1 MERIKAFLENF
12 ERTCL
17 GYNIS
22 TDQYMVELRPQLSG
36 PLAEVAAEMPKEHM
50 NKYELFKSKARVRM
64 GITPEQSRR
73 RFRAL
78 RWKPDM
84 SFTRHAYHIVKHW
97 DAWISGASV
106 ESPVNLPFL
115 MQMEQF
121 LEGVPEEIERYI
133 LDGKPKTVIEAG
145 EIGARWVEVAEK
157 KKTGRSWSGD
167 QKGPP
172 QTTPYYRGLP
182 KAPPT
187 SQRTL
192 QTPYRPTTPFSSN
205 PPRPGDPSAGRCF
218 KCNEL
223 GHVKANCPKNPNRL
237 QFIAPESHQRS
248 TGPDTSQIPLE
259 RRETVSVGGKKV
271 TAWRDTGA
279 QVSAI
284 HASLVDPNFI
294 NPEIQVTIQPFK
306 SNSFNL
312 PIAKL
317 PVQYKGWSGMWTFAV
332 YDDYPIPML
341 LGEDLANHVKQAK
354 RVGKV
359 TRSQAKQAVRPSSVP
374 ETSIRTRSEVMDPD
388 PRPMSATA
396 VVDPVPE
403 TQTEPV
409 PEPEP
414 AEQPTPDPV
423 SALNPVLATSTPEG
437 PTEPELAAADNPTQ
451 EAQPEP
457 ESQHSAPAESG
468 SQSTEAAPSSI
479 SLPEGPSLGPQS
491 NEELMSPASREQ
503 FQTEQEADE
512 SLQRAWTAA
521 RSNPP
526 PLSSSNRSRFVV
538 ERGLLYK
545 ETLSGGHQED
555 WHPQRQLVV
564 PTKYRA
570 KLLSLAHHHPSGH
583 AGVNRTKDRLGG
595 SFHWEGMG
603 KDVSTY
609 VQSCEVCQR
618 VGKPQDQ
625 VKAPLQPLPII
636 EVPFQRVAV
645 DILGPFPKK
654 TPRGKQYILTFMDF
668 ATRWPE
674 AVALSNTRAK
684 SVCQA
689 LADIF
694 ARVGWPSDILTDAG
708 TNFLAGTM
716 KNLWEA
722 HGVNHLVATPYHHQ
736 TNGMVE
742 KFNGTL
748 GAMIRKFVNE
758 HSNDWDLV
766 LQQLLF
772 AYRAVP
778 HPSLGFSP
786 FELVYGR
793 EVKGPLQL
801 VKQQWEGFTPSPGT
815 NILDFVTN
823 LQNTLRTSLALA
835 RENLQDAQKE
845 QKAWYDKHARERSFK
860 VGDQV
865 MVLKA
870 LQAHKMEASWEGPF
884 VVQERLGAVNY
895 LIAFPTS
902 NQKPKV
908 YHINSLKPFY
918 SRELKV
924 CQFTAQG
931 GDDAEWPEG
940 VYYEGKCAGGVEE
953 VNLSMTLGRNAHP
966 IRVHPYRVSP
976 QAKTAIEREI
986 QDMLQMGVIRP
997 SESAWASPLNAVTRP
1012 DNYPMPRTDELLENL
1027 GRAQFISTLDL
1038 TKGYWQVP
1046 LDESAKE
1053 RSAFITHL
1061 GLYEFNVLP
1070 FGLRNAPATFQRLV
1084 DGLLAGLGEY
1094 AVAYLDDVAIFSDS
1108 WADHLEHLQK
1118 VLERI
1123 REWTGKCQKAF
1134 NKLKATLMS
1143 DPVLRA
1149 PDFDKPFLVTTD
1161 ASERGVGAV
1170 LMQKGPDQ
1178 EFHPVVFLS
1187 KKLSERESNWSV
1199 TEKECYAIVYALEKL
1214 RPYVWG
1220 RRFHLQTDHAALKWL
1235 HTVKETNK
1243 KLLRWSLA
1251 LQDFDFDIQ
1260 HISGASNK
1268 VADALSRESFP
1279 ESTG

>member
-1 MERIKAFLENF
+1 MTESTAQQKMELARFQAEEKQKEHERQIELMQLEKEVQEAAHRREMEARKHVEEEKEKERKHVEEEKEKERKHVEEEKEKERKHVEEEKEKERKHALEMEKVKAQQNIPTNPSNPSPGTTPHPRKFPTYKAGDDTEAFLENF
-12 ERTCL
+12 ERACL

-78 RWKPDM
+78 RWKPDV

-167 QKGPP
+167 QKGQP
-172 QTTPYYRGLP
+172 QATPYYRGPP

-205 PPRPGDPSAGRCF
+205 PPRPSDPSAGRCF

-284 HASLVDPNFI
+284 HASLVDPKLI

-306 SNSFNL
+306 SNSFDL
-312 PIAKL
+312 PTAKL

-354 RVGKV
+354 RVGTV

-374 ETSIRTRSEVMDPD
+374 ETSIGTWSEVMDPD

-403 TQTEPV
+403 TQTEQV

-414 AEQPTPDPV
+414 AEQPTPDPLP
-423 SALNPVLATSTPEG
+423 ALNPVLATSTPEG
-437 PTEPELAAADNPTQ
+437 PTDPELAAADNPTQ

-457 ESQHSAPAESG
+457 EPQHSAPAESG
-468 SQSTEAAPSSI
+468 SQSTETAPSPI

-526 PLSSSNRSRFVV
+526 PLSSSNRSR
-538 ERGLLYK
+538 
-545 ETLSGGHQED
+545 
-555 WHPQRQLVV
+555 
-564 PTKYRA
+564 
-570 KLLSLAHHHPSGH
+570 
-583 AGVNRTKDRLGG
+583 
-595 SFHWEGMG
+595 
-603 KDVSTY
+603 
-609 VQSCEVCQR
+609 
-618 VGKPQDQ
+618 
-625 VKAPLQPLPII
+625 
-636 EVPFQRVAV
+636 
-645 DILGPFPKK
+645 
-654 TPRGKQYILTFMDF
+654 
-668 ATRWPE
+668 
-674 AVALSNTRAK
+674 
-684 SVCQA
+684 
-689 LADIF
+689 
-694 ARVGWPSDILTDAG
+694 
-708 TNFLAGTM
+708 
-716 KNLWEA
+716 
-722 HGVNHLVATPYHHQ
+722 
-736 TNGMVE
+736 
-742 KFNGTL
+742 
-748 GAMIRKFVNE
+748 
-758 HSNDWDLV
+758 
-766 LQQLLF
+766 
-772 AYRAVP
+772 
-778 HPSLGFSP
+778 
-786 FELVYGR
+786 
-793 EVKGPLQL
+793 
-801 VKQQWEGFTPSPGT
+801 
-815 NILDFVTN
+815 
-823 LQNTLRTSLALA
+823 
-835 RENLQDAQKE
+835 
-845 QKAWYDKHARERSFK
+845 
-860 VGDQV
+860 
-865 MVLKA
+865 
-870 LQAHKMEASWEGPF
+870 
-884 VVQERLGAVNY
+884 
-895 LIAFPTS
+895 
-902 NQKPKV
+902 
-908 YHINSLKPFY
+908 
-918 SRELKV
+918 ELKV

-953 VNLSMTLGRNAHP
+953 VNLSMTLGRMQRQQIQELCTSYAPTFSATPGLTERAYHSIDTGNARP
-966 IRVHPYRVSP
+966 IRVQPYRVSP

-986 QDMLQMGVIRP
+986 HDMLQMGVIRP
-997 SESAWASPLNAVTRP
+997 SESAWASPVVLVPKPDGEIRFCVDYRKLNAVTRP
-1012 DNYPMPRTDELLENL
+1012 DNYPMPRTDELLEKL

-1053 RSAFITHL
+1053 RSAFTTHL

-1123 REWTGKCQKAF
+1123 REAGLTVKAKKCQIGLNKVTYLGHQVGQGTISPLQAKVDAIQKWPVPKSKKQVQSFLGLAGYYRRFVPHYSQIAAPLTDLTKKKQPNAVQWTEKCQKAF

-1187 KKLSERESNWSV
+1187 KKLSERESNWSI

>member
-1 MERIKAFLENF
+1 MAKSAARLQLELAKFQAEERQREHERQIELMQLKKEQEREAEQHQAAAHRRAMEARDKELEEKEKERKYVEEMEKIKAQQNIPTNPSNPSPSTTSHPRKFPTYKAGDDTEAFLENF
-12 ERTCL
+12 KRACL

-64 GITPEQSRR
+64 GITPEQSHR

-172 QTTPYYRGLP
+172 QTTPYYWGPP

-192 QTPYRPTTPFSSN
+192 QTPYRPATPFSSN
-205 PPRPGDPSAGRCF
+205 PPRPSDPSAGRCF

-284 HASLVDPNFI
+284 HASLVDPNLI

-312 PIAKL
+312 PTAKL

-332 YDDYPIPML
+332 YDDYPISML

-354 RVGKV
+354 RVGTV
-359 TRSQAKQAVRPSSVP
+359 TRSQAKQAVRPSSVL
-374 ETSIRTRSEVMDPD
+374 ETAIRTQSEVMDLD
-388 PRPMSATA
+388 LRPMSATA

-468 SQSTEAAPSSI
+468 SQSTETAPSPI
-479 SLPEGPSLGPQS
+479 LLPEGSSLGPQS
-491 NEELMSPASREQ
+491 NEGLMSPASREQ

-526 PLSSSNRSRFVV
+526 PLSSSNRSR
-538 ERGLLYK
+538 
-545 ETLSGGHQED
+545 
-555 WHPQRQLVV
+555 
-564 PTKYRA
+564 
-570 KLLSLAHHHPSGH
+570 
-583 AGVNRTKDRLGG
+583 
-595 SFHWEGMG
+595 
-603 KDVSTY
+603 
-609 VQSCEVCQR
+609 
-618 VGKPQDQ
+618 
-625 VKAPLQPLPII
+625 
-636 EVPFQRVAV
+636 
-645 DILGPFPKK
+645 
-654 TPRGKQYILTFMDF
+654 
-668 ATRWPE
+668 
-674 AVALSNTRAK
+674 
-684 SVCQA
+684 
-689 LADIF
+689 
-694 ARVGWPSDILTDAG
+694 
-708 TNFLAGTM
+708 
-716 KNLWEA
+716 
-722 HGVNHLVATPYHHQ
+722 
-736 TNGMVE
+736 
-742 KFNGTL
+742 
-748 GAMIRKFVNE
+748 
-758 HSNDWDLV
+758 
-766 LQQLLF
+766 
-772 AYRAVP
+772 
-778 HPSLGFSP
+778 
-786 FELVYGR
+786 
-793 EVKGPLQL
+793 
-801 VKQQWEGFTPSPGT
+801 
-815 NILDFVTN
+815 
-823 LQNTLRTSLALA
+823 
-835 RENLQDAQKE
+835 
-845 QKAWYDKHARERSFK
+845 
-860 VGDQV
+860 
-865 MVLKA
+865 
-870 LQAHKMEASWEGPF
+870 
-884 VVQERLGAVNY
+884 
-895 LIAFPTS
+895 
-902 NQKPKV
+902 
-908 YHINSLKPFY
+908 
-918 SRELKV
+918 ELKV
-924 CQFTAQG
+924 CQFTAHG

-940 VYYEGKCAGGVEE
+940 VYYEGKCGGGVEE
-953 VNLSMTLGRNAHP
+953 VNLSMTLGRMQRQQIQELCTSYAP
-966 IRVHPYRVSP
+966 TFSATPGL
-976 QAKTAIEREI
+976 TER
-986 QDMLQMGVIRP
+986 
-997 SESAWASPLNAVTRP
+997 
-1012 DNYPMPRTDELLENL
+1012 
-1027 GRAQFISTLDL
+1027 
-1038 TKGYWQVP
+1038 
-1046 LDESAKE
+1046 
-1053 RSAFITHL
+1053 
-1061 GLYEFNVLP
+1061 
-1070 FGLRNAPATFQRLV
+1070 
-1084 DGLLAGLGEY
+1084 
-1094 AVAYLDDVAIFSDS
+1094 AYHSID
-1108 WADHLEHLQK
+1108 
-1118 VLERI
+1118 
-1123 REWTGKCQKAF
+1123 T
-1134 NKLKATLMS
+1134 
-1143 DPVLRA
+1143 
-1149 PDFDKPFLVTTD
+1149 
-1161 ASERGVGAV
+1161 
-1170 LMQKGPDQ
+1170 
-1178 EFHPVVFLS
+1178 VFLS

-1199 TEKECYAIVYALEKL
+1199 TDKECYAIVYALEKL

>member
-1 MERIKAFLENF
+1 MTKSAARLQLELARFQAEERQREHERQIELMRLKKEEKEQEREAAKEAAKEAEQHQAAAHRRAMEARDKELEEKEKERKYVEEIEKIKAQQNIPTNPSNPSPSTTSHPRKFPTYKAGDDTEAFLENF
-12 ERTCL
+12 ERACL

-78 RWKPDM
+78 RWKPDV

-167 QKGPP
+167 QKGQP
-172 QTTPYYRGLP
+172 QATPYYRGPP

-205 PPRPGDPSAGRCF
+205 PPRPSDPSAGRCF

-284 HASLVDPNFI
+284 HASLVDPKLI

-306 SNSFNL
+306 SNSFDL
-312 PIAKL
+312 PTAKL
-317 PVQYKGWSGMWTFAV
+317 PVQYKGWSGTWTFAV

-354 RVGKV
+354 RVGTV

-414 AEQPTPDPV
+414 AEQPTPDPLP
-423 SALNPVLATSTPEG
+423 ALNPVLATSTPEG
-437 PTEPELAAADNPTQ
+437 PTDPELVAADNPTQ

-468 SQSTEAAPSSI
+468 SQSTETAPSPI

-526 PLSSSNRSRFVV
+526 PLSSSNRSR
-538 ERGLLYK
+538 
-545 ETLSGGHQED
+545 
-555 WHPQRQLVV
+555 
-564 PTKYRA
+564 
-570 KLLSLAHHHPSGH
+570 
-583 AGVNRTKDRLGG
+583 
-595 SFHWEGMG
+595 
-603 KDVSTY
+603 
-609 VQSCEVCQR
+609 
-618 VGKPQDQ
+618 
-625 VKAPLQPLPII
+625 
-636 EVPFQRVAV
+636 
-645 DILGPFPKK
+645 
-654 TPRGKQYILTFMDF
+654 
-668 ATRWPE
+668 
-674 AVALSNTRAK
+674 
-684 SVCQA
+684 
-689 LADIF
+689 
-694 ARVGWPSDILTDAG
+694 
-708 TNFLAGTM
+708 
-716 KNLWEA
+716 
-722 HGVNHLVATPYHHQ
+722 
-736 TNGMVE
+736 
-742 KFNGTL
+742 
-748 GAMIRKFVNE
+748 
-758 HSNDWDLV
+758 
-766 LQQLLF
+766 
-772 AYRAVP
+772 
-778 HPSLGFSP
+778 
-786 FELVYGR
+786 
-793 EVKGPLQL
+793 
-801 VKQQWEGFTPSPGT
+801 
-815 NILDFVTN
+815 
-823 LQNTLRTSLALA
+823 
-835 RENLQDAQKE
+835 
-845 QKAWYDKHARERSFK
+845 
-860 VGDQV
+860 
-865 MVLKA
+865 
-870 LQAHKMEASWEGPF
+870 
-884 VVQERLGAVNY
+884 
-895 LIAFPTS
+895 
-902 NQKPKV
+902 
-908 YHINSLKPFY
+908 
-918 SRELKV
+918 ELKV

-953 VNLSMTLGRNAHP
+953 VNLSMTLGRMQRQQIQELCTSYAPTFSATPGLTERAYHSIDTGNARP
-966 IRVHPYRVSP
+966 IRVQPYRVSP
-976 QAKTAIEREI
+976 QARTAIEREI
-986 QDMLQMGVIRP
+986 RDMLQMGVICP
-997 SESAWASPLNAVTRP
+997 SESAWASPVVLVPKPDGEIRFCVDYRKLNAVTRP
-1012 DNYPMPRTDELLENL
+1012 DNYPMPRTDELLEKL

-1053 RSAFITHL
+1053 RSAFTTHL

-1123 REWTGKCQKAF
+1123 REAGLTVKAKKCQIGLNRVTYLGHQVGQGTISPLQAKVDAIQKWPVPKSKKQVQSFLGLAGYYRRFVPHYSQIAAPLTDLTKKKQPNAVQWTEKCQKAF

-1187 KKLSERESNWSV
+1187 KKLSERESNWSI

-1235 HTVKETNK
+1235 HTVKENNK

-1279 ESTG
+1279 DSTG

>member
-1 MERIKAFLENF
+1 
-12 ERTCL
+12 
-17 GYNIS
+17 
-22 TDQYMVELRPQLSG
+22 
-36 PLAEVAAEMPKEHM
+36 
-50 NKYELFKSKARVRM
+50 
-64 GITPEQSRR
+64 
-73 RFRAL
+73 
-78 RWKPDM
+78 
-84 SFTRHAYHIVKHW
+84 
-97 DAWISGASV
+97 
-106 ESPVNLPFL
+106 
-115 MQMEQF
+115 MEQF

-133 LDGKPKTVIEAG
+133 LDGKPKTVIKAG

-167 QKGPP
+167 QKGQP
-172 QTTPYYRGLP
+172 QTTPYYRGPP

-205 PPRPGDPSAGRCF
+205 PPRPSDPSAGRCF

-284 HASLVDPNFI
+284 HASLVDPNLI

-306 SNSFNL
+306 SNSFDL
-312 PIAKL
+312 PTAKL

-354 RVGKV
+354 RVGTV
-359 TRSQAKQAVRPSSVP
+359 TRSQAKQAMRPSSVP
-374 ETSIRTRSEVMDPD
+374 ETSIRTRSEMMDPD

-414 AEQPTPDPV
+414 ADQPTPDPL

-437 PTEPELAAADNPTQ
+437 PTDPELAAADNPTQ

-468 SQSTEAAPSSI
+468 SQSTETAPSPI
-479 SLPEGPSLGPQS
+479 SLPEGPTLGPQS

-570 KLLSLAHHHPSGH
+570 KLLSLAHDHPSGH

-595 SFHWEGMG
+595 
-603 KDVSTY
+603 VI
-609 VQSCEVCQR
+609 
-618 VGKPQDQ
+618 
-625 VKAPLQPLPII
+625 PLGGNGQGCFYLCP
-636 EVPFQRVAV
+636 VFR
-645 DILGPFPKK
+645 
-654 TPRGKQYILTFMDF
+654 
-668 ATRWPE
+668 
-674 AVALSNTRAK
+674 
-684 SVCQA
+684 
-689 LADIF
+689 
-694 ARVGWPSDILTDAG
+694 
-708 TNFLAGTM
+708 TM

-823 LQNTLRTSLALA
+823 LQNTLQTSLALA
-835 RENLQDAQKE
+835 KENLQDTQKE

-870 LQAHKMEASWEGPF
+870 FQAHKMEASWEGPF
-884 VVQERLGAVNY
+884 TVQERLGAVNY

-902 NQKPKV
+902 NRKPKV

-953 VNLSMTLGRNAHP
+953 VNLSMTLGRMQRQQIQELCTSYAPTFSATPGLTERAYHSIDTGNAHP
-966 IRVHPYRVSP
+966 IRVQPYRVSP

-997 SESAWASPLNAVTRP
+997 SESAWASPVVLVPKPDGEIRFCVDYRKLNAVTRP
-1012 DNYPMPRTDELLENL
+1012 DNYPMPRTDELLEKL

-1053 RSAFITHL
+1053 MSAFTTHL

-1123 REWTGKCQKAF
+1123 REAGLTVKAKKCQIGLNRVTYLGHQVGQGTISPLQAKVDAIQKWPVPKSKKQVRSFLGLAGYYRRFVPHYSQIAAPLTDLTKKKQPNAVQWTEKCQKAF

-1268 VADALSRESFP
+1268 VADALSHESFP

>member
-1 MERIKAFLENF
+1 MAKSSARLQLELAKFQAEEKQREHERQIELMQLKKEQEREAEQHQEAAHKREMEARKHVEEEREKERKHVEEEKEKERKHVEEMERIKAQQNIPTNPSDPSPGTTSHPRKFPTYKAGDDTEAFLENF
-12 ERTCL
+12 ERACL

-172 QTTPYYRGLP
+172 QTTPYYRGPP

-205 PPRPGDPSAGRCF
+205 PPRPSDPSAGRCF

-284 HASLVDPNFI
+284 HASLVDPNLI

-312 PIAKL
+312 PTAKL

-354 RVGKV
+354 RVGMV
-359 TRSQAKQAVRPSSVP
+359 TRNQAKQAVRPSSVP
-374 ETSIRTRSEVMDPD
+374 ETSIRTQSEVMDLD

-423 SALNPVLATSTPEG
+423 SALNPILATSTPEG

-468 SQSTEAAPSSI
+468 SQSTETAPSPI

-491 NEELMSPASREQ
+491 HEELMSPASREQ

-526 PLSSSNRSRFVV
+526 PLSSSNR
-538 ERGLLYK
+538 
-545 ETLSGGHQED
+545 
-555 WHPQRQLVV
+555 
-564 PTKYRA
+564 
-570 KLLSLAHHHPSGH
+570 
-583 AGVNRTKDRLGG
+583 
-595 SFHWEGMG
+595 
-603 KDVSTY
+603 
-609 VQSCEVCQR
+609 
-618 VGKPQDQ
+618 
-625 VKAPLQPLPII
+625 
-636 EVPFQRVAV
+636 
-645 DILGPFPKK
+645 
-654 TPRGKQYILTFMDF
+654 
-668 ATRWPE
+668 
-674 AVALSNTRAK
+674 
-684 SVCQA
+684 
-689 LADIF
+689 
-694 ARVGWPSDILTDAG
+694 
-708 TNFLAGTM
+708 
-716 KNLWEA
+716 
-722 HGVNHLVATPYHHQ
+722 
-736 TNGMVE
+736 
-742 KFNGTL
+742 
-748 GAMIRKFVNE
+748 
-758 HSNDWDLV
+758 
-766 LQQLLF
+766 
-772 AYRAVP
+772 
-778 HPSLGFSP
+778 
-786 FELVYGR
+786 
-793 EVKGPLQL
+793 
-801 VKQQWEGFTPSPGT
+801 
-815 NILDFVTN
+815 
-823 LQNTLRTSLALA
+823 
-835 RENLQDAQKE
+835 
-845 QKAWYDKHARERSFK
+845 
-860 VGDQV
+860 
-865 MVLKA
+865 
-870 LQAHKMEASWEGPF
+870 
-884 VVQERLGAVNY
+884 
-895 LIAFPTS
+895 
-902 NQKPKV
+902 
-908 YHINSLKPFY
+908 

-953 VNLSMTLGRNAHP
+953 VNLSMTLGRMQRQQIQELCTSYAPTFSATPGLTERAYHSIDTDMNRTFP
-966 IRVHPYRVSP
+966 DNVQFR
-976 QAKTAIEREI
+976 KTA
-986 QDMLQMGVIRP
+986 DPCLQQTLYNVLVAYGHHNKTVGYCQGMNFIAGYLILITKNEEESFWLLDALIGRILPDYYSPEMMGLKTDQEVLGELVRKKVP
-997 SESAWASPLNAVTRP
+997 AVA
-1012 DNYPMPRTDELLENL
+1012 ELIDRHGVMWTLIVS
-1027 GRAQFISTLDL
+1027 RWFICLFIDILPVETVLRIWDCLFYEGSKIIFRVALAL
-1038 TKGYWQVP
+1038 IKQHQ
-1046 LDESAKE
+1046 
-1053 RSAFITHL
+1053 AFILEAT
-1061 GLYEFNVLP
+1061 NLP
-1070 FGLRNAPATFQRLV
+1070 DVCDKFKQITRGTFVTECHSFMQGTSMQHFTASLQAQCDTV
-1084 DGLLAGLGEY
+1084 WNIG
-1094 AVAYLDDVAIFSDS
+1094 
-1108 WADHLEHLQK
+1108 DHL
-1118 VLERI
+1118 
-1123 REWTGKCQKAF
+1123 
-1134 NKLKATLMS
+1134 
-1143 DPVLRA
+1143 
-1149 PDFDKPFLVTTD
+1149 
-1161 ASERGVGAV
+1161 
-1170 LMQKGPDQ
+1170 
-1178 EFHPVVFLS
+1178 
-1187 KKLSERESNWSV
+1187 
-1199 TEKECYAIVYALEKL
+1199 
-1214 RPYVWG
+1214 
-1220 RRFHLQTDHAALKWL
+1220 
-1235 HTVKETNK
+1235 
-1243 KLLRWSLA
+1243 
-1251 LQDFDFDIQ
+1251 
-1260 HISGASNK
+1260 
-1268 VADALSRESFP
+1268 
-1279 ESTG
+1279 

>member
-1 MERIKAFLENF
+1 MGDWSR
-12 ERTCL
+12 R
-17 GYNIS
+17 
-22 TDQYMVELRPQLSG
+22 QPLSWCCSS
-36 PLAEVAAEMPKEHM
+36 PTSASAVWWRR
-50 NKYELFKSKARVRM
+50 SKVRM
-64 GITPEQSRR
+64 AKSSARLQLELAKFQAEEKQREHERQIE
-73 RFRAL
+73 
-78 RWKPDM
+78 
-84 SFTRHAYHIVKHW
+84 
-97 DAWISGASV
+97 
-106 ESPVNLPFL
+106 L
-115 MQMEQF
+115 MR
-121 LEGVPEEIERYI
+121 LE
-133 LDGKPKTVIEAG
+133 K
-145 EIGARWVEVAEK
+145 EVQE
-157 KKTGRSWSGD
+157 
-167 QKGPP
+167 
-172 QTTPYYRGLP
+172 
-182 KAPPT
+182 
-187 SQRTL
+187 
-192 QTPYRPTTPFSSN
+192 
-205 PPRPGDPSAGRCF
+205 
-218 KCNEL
+218 
-223 GHVKANCPKNPNRL
+223 ANCPKNPNRL

-271 TAWRDTGA
+271 TTWRDTGA

-284 HASLVDPNFI
+284 HASLVDPNLI

-312 PIAKL
+312 PTAKL

-354 RVGKV
+354 RVGTV
-359 TRSQAKQAVRPSSVP
+359 TRSQAKQAMGPSSVP
-374 ETSIRTRSEVMDPD
+374 ETSIRARSEVMDPD
-388 PRPMSATA
+388 P
-396 VVDPVPE
+396 
-403 TQTEPV
+403 
-409 PEPEP
+409 
-414 AEQPTPDPV
+414 
-423 SALNPVLATSTPEG
+423 
-437 PTEPELAAADNPTQ
+437 
-451 EAQPEP
+451 
-457 ESQHSAPAESG
+457 
-468 SQSTEAAPSSI
+468 
-479 SLPEGPSLGPQS
+479 
-491 NEELMSPASREQ
+491 
-503 FQTEQEADE
+503 
-512 SLQRAWTAA
+512 
-521 RSNPP
+521 
-526 PLSSSNRSRFVV
+526 
-538 ERGLLYK
+538 
-545 ETLSGGHQED
+545 
-555 WHPQRQLVV
+555 
-564 PTKYRA
+564 
-570 KLLSLAHHHPSGH
+570 SLALLIDP
-583 AGVNRTKDRLGG
+583 
-595 SFHWEGMG
+595 
-603 KDVSTY
+603 
-609 VQSCEVCQR
+609 
-618 VGKPQDQ
+618 
-625 VKAPLQPLPII
+625 
-636 EVPFQRVAV
+636 
-645 DILGPFPKK
+645 
-654 TPRGKQYILTFMDF
+654 
-668 ATRWPE
+668 
-674 AVALSNTRAK
+674 
-684 SVCQA
+684 
-689 LADIF
+689 ADIF

-748 GAMIRKFVNE
+748 GAMIHKFVNE

-902 NQKPKV
+902 NRKPKV

-953 VNLSMTLGRNAHP
+953 VNLSMTLGRMQRQQIQELCTSYAPTFSATPGLTERAYHSIDTGNAHP

-997 SESAWASPLNAVTRP
+997 SESAWASPVVLVPKPDGEIRFCVDYRKLNAVTRP
-1012 DNYPMPRTDELLENL
+1012 DNYPMPRTDELLEKL

-1123 REWTGKCQKAF
+1123 REAGLTVKAKKCQIGLNRVTYLGHQVGQGTISPLQAKVDAIQKWPVPKSKEQVQSFLGLAGYYRRFVPHYSQIAAPLTDLTKKKQPNAVQWTGKCQKAF

>member
-1 MERIKAFLENF
+1 MAQQKMELARFQAEEKQKEHERQIELLQLEKEVQEAAHKREMEARKHVEEEKVKERKHVEEEKEKERKHELEMEKVKAQQNIPTNPSNPSPGTTSHPRKFPTYKAGDDTEAFLENF
-12 ERTCL
+12 ERACL

-78 RWKPDM
+78 RWKPDV

-167 QKGPP
+167 QKGQP
-172 QTTPYYRGLP
+172 QTTPYYRGPP

-205 PPRPGDPSAGRCF
+205 PPRPSDPSAGRCF

-284 HASLVDPNFI
+284 HASLVDPNLI

-306 SNSFNL
+306 SNSFDL
-312 PIAKL
+312 PTAKL

-354 RVGKV
+354 RVGTV

-414 AEQPTPDPV
+414 AEQPTPDPL

-437 PTEPELAAADNPTQ
+437 PTDPELAAADNPTQ

-457 ESQHSAPAESG
+457 EPQHSAPAESG
-468 SQSTEAAPSSI
+468 SQSTETAPSPI

-526 PLSSSNRSRFVV
+526 PLSSSNRSR
-538 ERGLLYK
+538 
-545 ETLSGGHQED
+545 
-555 WHPQRQLVV
+555 
-564 PTKYRA
+564 
-570 KLLSLAHHHPSGH
+570 
-583 AGVNRTKDRLGG
+583 
-595 SFHWEGMG
+595 
-603 KDVSTY
+603 
-609 VQSCEVCQR
+609 
-618 VGKPQDQ
+618 
-625 VKAPLQPLPII
+625 
-636 EVPFQRVAV
+636 
-645 DILGPFPKK
+645 
-654 TPRGKQYILTFMDF
+654 
-668 ATRWPE
+668 
-674 AVALSNTRAK
+674 
-684 SVCQA
+684 
-689 LADIF
+689 
-694 ARVGWPSDILTDAG
+694 
-708 TNFLAGTM
+708 
-716 KNLWEA
+716 
-722 HGVNHLVATPYHHQ
+722 
-736 TNGMVE
+736 
-742 KFNGTL
+742 
-748 GAMIRKFVNE
+748 
-758 HSNDWDLV
+758 
-766 LQQLLF
+766 
-772 AYRAVP
+772 
-778 HPSLGFSP
+778 
-786 FELVYGR
+786 
-793 EVKGPLQL
+793 
-801 VKQQWEGFTPSPGT
+801 
-815 NILDFVTN
+815 
-823 LQNTLRTSLALA
+823 
-835 RENLQDAQKE
+835 
-845 QKAWYDKHARERSFK
+845 
-860 VGDQV
+860 
-865 MVLKA
+865 
-870 LQAHKMEASWEGPF
+870 
-884 VVQERLGAVNY
+884 
-895 LIAFPTS
+895 
-902 NQKPKV
+902 
-908 YHINSLKPFY
+908 
-918 SRELKV
+918 ELKV

-953 VNLSMTLGRNAHP
+953 VNLSMTLGRMQRQQIQELCTSYAPTFSATPGLTERAYHSIDTGNARP
-966 IRVHPYRVSP
+966 IRVQPYRVSP

-997 SESAWASPLNAVTRP
+997 SESAWASPVVLVPKPDGEIRFCVDYRKLNAVTRP
-1012 DNYPMPRTDELLENL
+1012 DNYPMPRTDELLEKL

-1053 RSAFITHL
+1053 RSAFTTHL

-1123 REWTGKCQKAF
+1123 REAGLTVKAKKCQIGLNRVTYLGHQVGQGTISPLQAKVDAIQKWPVPKSKKQVQSFLGLAGYYRRFVPHYSQIAAPLTDLTKKKQPNAVQWTEKCQKAF

-1187 KKLSERESNWSV
+1187 KKLSERESNWSI

>member
-1 MERIKAFLENF
+1 MTKSSARLQLELAKFQAEEKQREHERQIELMRLKKEEKEEERKHVEEEKEKERKHVEEVERIKARQSIPTNLSNPSPGTTSHPRKFPTYKAGDDTEAFLENF
-12 ERTCL
+12 ERACL
-17 GYNIS
+17 GTTYH
-22 TDQYMVELRPQLSG
+22 DQYMVELRPQLSG

-97 DAWISGASV
+97 GAWISGARV
-106 ESPVNLPFL
+106 ESPENLPFL

-172 QTTPYYRGLP
+172 QTTPYYRGPP

-192 QTPYRPTTPFSSN
+192 QTPYRPATPFSSN
-205 PPRPGDPSAGRCF
+205 PPRLSDPSAGRCF

-284 HASLVDPNFI
+284 HASLVDPNLI

-312 PIAKL
+312 PTAKL

-341 LGEDLANHVKQAK
+341 LGEDLANHVKRAK
-354 RVGKV
+354 RVGTV
-359 TRSQAKQAVRPSSVP
+359 TRSQAKQALRPSSVP

-403 TQTEPV
+403 TQMEPV

-468 SQSTEAAPSSI
+468 SQSTETAPSPI

-491 NEELMSPASREQ
+491 NEELMSPALREQ

-526 PLSSSNRSRFVV
+526 PLSSSNR
-538 ERGLLYK
+538 
-545 ETLSGGHQED
+545 
-555 WHPQRQLVV
+555 
-564 PTKYRA
+564 
-570 KLLSLAHHHPSGH
+570 
-583 AGVNRTKDRLGG
+583 
-595 SFHWEGMG
+595 
-603 KDVSTY
+603 
-609 VQSCEVCQR
+609 
-618 VGKPQDQ
+618 
-625 VKAPLQPLPII
+625 
-636 EVPFQRVAV
+636 
-645 DILGPFPKK
+645 
-654 TPRGKQYILTFMDF
+654 
-668 ATRWPE
+668 
-674 AVALSNTRAK
+674 
-684 SVCQA
+684 
-689 LADIF
+689 
-694 ARVGWPSDILTDAG
+694 
-708 TNFLAGTM
+708 
-716 KNLWEA
+716 
-722 HGVNHLVATPYHHQ
+722 
-736 TNGMVE
+736 
-742 KFNGTL
+742 
-748 GAMIRKFVNE
+748 
-758 HSNDWDLV
+758 
-766 LQQLLF
+766 
-772 AYRAVP
+772 
-778 HPSLGFSP
+778 
-786 FELVYGR
+786 
-793 EVKGPLQL
+793 
-801 VKQQWEGFTPSPGT
+801 
-815 NILDFVTN
+815 
-823 LQNTLRTSLALA
+823 
-835 RENLQDAQKE
+835 
-845 QKAWYDKHARERSFK
+845 
-860 VGDQV
+860 
-865 MVLKA
+865 
-870 LQAHKMEASWEGPF
+870 
-884 VVQERLGAVNY
+884 
-895 LIAFPTS
+895 
-902 NQKPKV
+902 
-908 YHINSLKPFY
+908 

-953 VNLSMTLGRNAHP
+953 VNLSMTLGRMQRQQIQELCTSYASTFSATPGLTERANHSIDTGNAHP
-966 IRVHPYRVSP
+966 IRVQPYRVSP

-997 SESAWASPLNAVTRP
+997 SESAWASPVVLVPKPDGEIRFCVDYRKLNAVTRP
-1012 DNYPMPRTDELLENL
+1012 DNYPMPRTDELLEKL

-1108 WADHLEHLQK
+1108 WADHLEHLHK

-1123 REWTGKCQKAF
+1123 REAGLTVKAKKCQIGLNRVTYLGHQVGQGTISPLQAKVDAIQKWPVPKSKKQVQSFLGLAGYYRRFVPHYSQIAAPLTDLTKKKQPNAVQWTRKCQKAF

-1199 TEKECYAIVYALEKL
+1199 TEKECYAIV
-1214 RPYVWG
+1214 
-1220 RRFHLQTDHAALKWL
+1220 
-1235 HTVKETNK
+1235 
-1243 KLLRWSLA
+1243 
-1251 LQDFDFDIQ
+1251 
-1260 HISGASNK
+1260 
-1268 VADALSRESFP
+1268 
-1279 ESTG
+1279 

>member
-1 MERIKAFLENF
+1 MAKSSARLQLELAKFQAEEKQREHERQIELMRLKEEEKEKERKHVEEMERIKAQQNIPTNPSNPSPGTTSHPRKFPTYKAGDDTEAFLENF
-12 ERTCL
+12 ERACL

-36 PLAEVAAEMPKEHM
+36 LLAEVAAEMPKEHM

-172 QTTPYYRGLP
+172 QTTPYYRGPP

-205 PPRPGDPSAGRCF
+205 PPRPSDPSAGRCF

-284 HASLVDPNFI
+284 HASLVDPNLI

-312 PIAKL
+312 PTAKL

-354 RVGKV
+354 RVGMV
-359 TRSQAKQAVRPSSVP
+359 TRNQAKQAVRPSSVP
-374 ETSIRTRSEVMDPD
+374 ETSIRTQSEVMDLD

-414 AEQPTPDPV
+414 AKQPTPDPV

-468 SQSTEAAPSSI
+468 SQSTETAPSPI

-491 NEELMSPASREQ
+491 HEELMSPASREQ

-526 PLSSSNRSRFVV
+526 PLSSSNR
-538 ERGLLYK
+538 
-545 ETLSGGHQED
+545 
-555 WHPQRQLVV
+555 
-564 PTKYRA
+564 
-570 KLLSLAHHHPSGH
+570 
-583 AGVNRTKDRLGG
+583 
-595 SFHWEGMG
+595 
-603 KDVSTY
+603 
-609 VQSCEVCQR
+609 
-618 VGKPQDQ
+618 
-625 VKAPLQPLPII
+625 
-636 EVPFQRVAV
+636 
-645 DILGPFPKK
+645 
-654 TPRGKQYILTFMDF
+654 
-668 ATRWPE
+668 
-674 AVALSNTRAK
+674 
-684 SVCQA
+684 
-689 LADIF
+689 
-694 ARVGWPSDILTDAG
+694 
-708 TNFLAGTM
+708 
-716 KNLWEA
+716 
-722 HGVNHLVATPYHHQ
+722 
-736 TNGMVE
+736 
-742 KFNGTL
+742 
-748 GAMIRKFVNE
+748 
-758 HSNDWDLV
+758 
-766 LQQLLF
+766 
-772 AYRAVP
+772 
-778 HPSLGFSP
+778 
-786 FELVYGR
+786 
-793 EVKGPLQL
+793 
-801 VKQQWEGFTPSPGT
+801 
-815 NILDFVTN
+815 
-823 LQNTLRTSLALA
+823 
-835 RENLQDAQKE
+835 
-845 QKAWYDKHARERSFK
+845 
-860 VGDQV
+860 
-865 MVLKA
+865 
-870 LQAHKMEASWEGPF
+870 
-884 VVQERLGAVNY
+884 
-895 LIAFPTS
+895 
-902 NQKPKV
+902 
-908 YHINSLKPFY
+908 

-953 VNLSMTLGRNAHP
+953 VNLSMTLGRMQRQQIQELCTSCAPTFSATPGLTERAYHSIDTGNAHP
-966 IRVHPYRVSP
+966 IRVQPYRVSP

-997 SESAWASPLNAVTRP
+997 SESAWASPVVLVPKPDGEIRFCVDYRKLNAVTRP
-1012 DNYPMPRTDELLENL
+1012 DNYPMPRTDELLEKL

-1123 REWTGKCQKAF
+1123 REAGLTVKAKKCQIGLNRVTYLGHQVGQGTISPLQAKVDAIQKWPVPKSKKQVQSFLGLAGYYRRFVPHYSQIAAPLTDLTKKKQPNAVQWTGKCQKAF

-1268 VADALSRESFP
+1268 VADALSREGFP

>member
-1 MERIKAFLENF
+1 
-12 ERTCL
+12 
-17 GYNIS
+17 
-22 TDQYMVELRPQLSG
+22 
-36 PLAEVAAEMPKEHM
+36 
-50 NKYELFKSKARVRM
+50 
-64 GITPEQSRR
+64 
-73 RFRAL
+73 
-78 RWKPDM
+78 
-84 SFTRHAYHIVKHW
+84 
-97 DAWISGASV
+97 
-106 ESPVNLPFL
+106 
-115 MQMEQF
+115 MEQF

-133 LDGKPKTVIEAG
+133 LDGKPKTVIKAG
-145 EIGARWVEVAEK
+145 EIGAKWVEVTEK
-157 KKTGRSWSGD
+157 KKAGCSWSGY
-167 QKGPP
+167 QKGQP
-172 QTTPYYRGLP
+172 QTTPYYQGQP
-182 KAPPT
+182 KARTTP
-187 SQRTL
+187 QGTL
-192 QTPYRPTTPFSSN
+192 QTPYHPTTPFSSN
-205 PPRPGDPSAGRCF
+205 PPRPSDPSAGRCF

-223 GHVKANCPKNPNRL
+223 GHVKAKCLKNPNRL
-237 QFIAPESHQRS
+237 LFIAPESHQRFS
-248 TGPDTSQIPLE
+248 GPDTSQIPLE
-259 RRETVSVGGKKV
+259 QRETVSVGGKKV
-271 TAWRDTGA
+271 TAWRDTVA

-284 HASLVDPNFI
+284 HASLVDPNLI
-294 NPEIQVTIQPFK
+294 DPEIQVTIQPFK
-306 SNSFNL
+306 SNFFNL
-312 PIAKL
+312 PTAKL
-317 PVQYKGWSGMWTFAV
+317 PVQYKGWSGTWTFAV
-332 YDDYPIPML
+332 YDDYSVPML
-341 LGEDLANHVKQAK
+341 LEEDLANHVKQAK
-354 RVGKV
+354 RVRTV
-359 TRSQAKQAVRPSSVP
+359 TRSQAKQAVTPSSVL
-374 ETSIRTRSEVMDPD
+374 ETSTRTRSEVVDPD

-414 AEQPTPDPV
+414 AEQPAPDPLP
-423 SALNPVLATSTPEG
+423 ALNPVLATPTPEG
-437 PTEPELAAADNPTQ
+437 PTEPEPAAADNPTP
-451 EAQPEP
+451 EAHPEP
-457 ESQHSAPAESG
+457 EPQHSAPVESG
-468 SQSTEAAPSSI
+468 SQSTEAAPSPT

-503 FQTEQEADE
+503 FQTEPEAGE
-512 SLQRAWTAA
+512 SLQRAWMAA

-538 ERGLLYK
+538 EKGLLYK

-564 PTKYRA
+564 PTKYWV
-570 KLLSLAHHHPSGH
+570 KLLSLAHNHPSGH
-583 AGVNRTKDRLGG
+583 AGVNRTKDHLGR

-609 VQSCEVCQR
+609 VRSCEVCQR

-625 VKAPLQPLPII
+625 VKASLQPLPII
-636 EVPFQRVAV
+636 EVPFQRIAV

-668 ATRWPE
+668 ATRWLE

-684 SVCQA
+684 SVSQA

-694 ARVGWPSDILTDAG
+694 ARLGWPSDILTDAG

-716 KNLWEA
+716 ESLWEA

-748 GAMIRKFVNE
+748 GAMIHKFVNE

-778 HPSLGFSP
+778 HPSLRFSP

-815 NILDFVTN
+815 NILNFVTN

-835 RENLQDAQKE
+835 KENLQDAQKE
-845 QKAWYDKHARERSFK
+845 QKAWYNKHAREHSFK

-870 LQAHKMEASWEGPF
+870 LQAHKMEA
-884 VVQERLGAVNY
+884 L
-895 LIAFPTS
+895 
-902 NQKPKV
+902 
-908 YHINSLKPFY
+908 
-918 SRELKV
+918 ELKV

-931 GDDAEWPEG
+931 GDDTEWPEG
-940 VYYEGKCAGGVEE
+940 VYYEGKSAGGVEE
-953 VNLSMTLGRNAHP
+953 LCTSYAPTFSATPRLTEQAYHSIDTGNAHP
-966 IRVHPYRVSP
+966 TKVQPYRVSP
-976 QAKTAIEREI
+976 QAKTAIEWEI

-997 SESAWASPLNAVTRP
+997 SGSAWASPLVLVPKPDGEIRFCMDYHKLNAVTCP
-1012 DNYPMPRTDELLENL
+1012 DNYPMPRTDERLKKL

-1053 RSAFITHL
+1053 RSAFTTHVR
-1061 GLYEFNVLP
+1061 LYEFNVLP
-1070 FGLRNAPATFQRLV
+1070 FGLQNAPAIFQRLV
-1084 DGLLAGLGEY
+1084 DGLLVGLGEY
-1094 AVAYLDDVAIFSDS
+1094 AVAYLDDVAIFLDS
-1108 WADHLEHLQK
+1108 WAEHLEHLQK
-1118 VLERI
+1118 VFEQI
-1123 REWTGKCQKAF
+1123 RETGLTVKVKKGQIGLNRVTYLGHQVGQGTINPLHAKVDAIQKRSVPKSKKQVQSFLGLAGYYRQFVTQYSQIAAPLTDLTKKKQPNAVQWTEKRQKAF
-1134 NKLKATLMS
+1134 NQLKATLLS

-1170 LMQKGPDQ
+1170 LMQEEPDQ

-1199 TEKECYAIVYALEKL
+1199 SEKECYAIVYALEKL

-1220 RRFHLQTDHAALKWL
+1220 RRFHLQTDHVAL
-1235 HTVKETNK
+1235 
-1243 KLLRWSLA
+1243 
-1251 LQDFDFDIQ
+1251 
-1260 HISGASNK
+1260 
-1268 VADALSRESFP
+1268 
-1279 ESTG
+1279 

>member
-1 MERIKAFLENF
+1 MAKSAARLQLELAKFQAEERQREHERQIELMQLKKEQEMEARKHVEEEREKERKHVEEMERIKAQQNIPTNPSNPSPGTTSHPRKFPTYKAGDDTEAFLENF
-12 ERTCL
+12 ERACL

-172 QTTPYYRGLP
+172 QTTPYYRGPP

-205 PPRPGDPSAGRCF
+205 PPRPSDPSAGRCF

-284 HASLVDPNFI
+284 HASLVDPNLI

-312 PIAKL
+312 PTAKL

-341 LGEDLANHVKQAK
+341 LGEDLANHVKQDK
-354 RVGKV
+354 RVGTV

-374 ETSIRTRSEVMDPD
+374 ETSIRTRSEVMDLD
-388 PRPMSATA
+388 PRPMSATV

-409 PEPEP
+409 LEPEP

-437 PTEPELAAADNPTQ
+437 PTEPELAAAHNPTQ

-468 SQSTEAAPSSI
+468 SQSTETAPSPI

-491 NEELMSPASREQ
+491 HEELMSPASREQ

-526 PLSSSNRSRFVV
+526 PLSSSNRSR
-538 ERGLLYK
+538 
-545 ETLSGGHQED
+545 
-555 WHPQRQLVV
+555 
-564 PTKYRA
+564 
-570 KLLSLAHHHPSGH
+570 
-583 AGVNRTKDRLGG
+583 
-595 SFHWEGMG
+595 
-603 KDVSTY
+603 
-609 VQSCEVCQR
+609 
-618 VGKPQDQ
+618 
-625 VKAPLQPLPII
+625 
-636 EVPFQRVAV
+636 
-645 DILGPFPKK
+645 
-654 TPRGKQYILTFMDF
+654 
-668 ATRWPE
+668 
-674 AVALSNTRAK
+674 
-684 SVCQA
+684 
-689 LADIF
+689 
-694 ARVGWPSDILTDAG
+694 
-708 TNFLAGTM
+708 
-716 KNLWEA
+716 
-722 HGVNHLVATPYHHQ
+722 
-736 TNGMVE
+736 
-742 KFNGTL
+742 
-748 GAMIRKFVNE
+748 
-758 HSNDWDLV
+758 
-766 LQQLLF
+766 
-772 AYRAVP
+772 
-778 HPSLGFSP
+778 
-786 FELVYGR
+786 
-793 EVKGPLQL
+793 
-801 VKQQWEGFTPSPGT
+801 
-815 NILDFVTN
+815 
-823 LQNTLRTSLALA
+823 
-835 RENLQDAQKE
+835 
-845 QKAWYDKHARERSFK
+845 
-860 VGDQV
+860 
-865 MVLKA
+865 
-870 LQAHKMEASWEGPF
+870 
-884 VVQERLGAVNY
+884 
-895 LIAFPTS
+895 
-902 NQKPKV
+902 
-908 YHINSLKPFY
+908 
-918 SRELKV
+918 ELKV
-924 CQFTAQG
+924 CQFTAHG
-931 GDDAEWPEG
+931 RDDAEWPKG
-940 VYYEGKCAGGVEE
+940 VYYEGKCGGGVEE
-953 VNLSMTLGRNAHP
+953 VNLSMTLGRMQRQQIQELCTSYAPTFSATPGLTERAYHSIDTGNAHP
-966 IRVHPYRVSP
+966 IRVQPYRVSP

-997 SESAWASPLNAVTRP
+997 SESAWASPVVLVPKPDGEIRFCVDYRKLNAVTRP
-1012 DNYPMPRTDELLENL
+1012 DNYPMPRTDELLEKL

-1123 REWTGKCQKAF
+1123 REAGLTVKAKKCQIGLNRVTYLGHQVGQGTISPLQAKVDAIQKWPVPKSKKQVQSFLGLAGYYRRFVPHYSQIAAPLTDLTKKKQPNAVQWTGKCQKAF
-1134 NKLKATLMS
+1134 KKLKATLMS